1 MAEPQTKD
9 LLQQE
14 KDKEIEQK
22 KFDLKTKELI
32 ALQVGQPV
40 KSPSVPKVIRM
51 VEGPGA
57 NTIMLKVGQG
67 LAKVIQMQEGPGTNT
82 IELKVG
88 PNKILIDEKGI
99 TIEGLKIQL
108 KGQIQLQLQAPIV
121 QVNGDGMVKM
131 QGGVVMIN

>member
-57 NTIMLKVGQG
+57 NTI
-67 LAKVIQMQEGPGTNT
+67 
-82 IELKVG
+82 ELKVG
-88 PNKILIDEKGI
+88 TNKILIDEKGI

-131 QGGVVMIN
+131 QGGIVMIN

>member
-1 MAEPQTKD
+1 MADPKTSD

-32 ALQVGQPV
+32 SLQVGQPI
-40 KSPSVPKVIRM
+40 KSPSVPKLIRL

-57 NTIMLKVGQG
+57 NTIELKVGQG
-67 LAKVIQMQEGPGTNT
+67 LTKLIQMQEAPGTNS
-82 IELKVG
+82 IVLSVG
-88 PNKILIDEKGI
+88 PNKISIDEKGI

-108 KGQIQLQLQAPIV
+108 KGQIQLQLQAPIL

>member
-1 MAEPQTKD
+1 MADPKTTD
-9 LLQQE
+9 LIQQE
-14 KDKEIEQK
+14 KDKQIEQK
-22 KFDLKTKELI
+22 KFDLKTQELI
-32 ALQVGQPV
+32 ALQVGQPI

-51 VEGPGA
+51 VES
-57 NTIMLKVGQG
+57 
-67 LAKVIQMQEGPGTNT
+67 PGTNT

-88 PNKILIDEKGI
+88 QGLTKLIQMQEAPGANTIVLSVGPNKISIDEKGI

-108 KGQIQLQLQAPIV
+108 KGQIQLQLQAPIL